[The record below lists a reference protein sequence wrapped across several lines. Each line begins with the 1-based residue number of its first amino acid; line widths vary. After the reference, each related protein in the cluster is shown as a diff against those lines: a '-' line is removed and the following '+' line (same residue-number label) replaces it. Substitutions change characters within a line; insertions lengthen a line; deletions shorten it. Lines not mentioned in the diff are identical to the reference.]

1 MEPENVGLV
10 SPTCLPNGV
19 SNLVHR
25 LSARDRPPLNYVKL
39 HDSPS
44 FNMGV
49 FCLPRGGVLP
59 LHNHPG
65 MTVLSK
71 LLYGS
76 MRVRSF
82 DWVDAATN
90 PAPGTSPGVPRL
102 ALVVANRE
110 LVAPTVPV
118 ALYPAVGGN
127 LHELTATT
135 PCALLDVMA
144 PPYQVGNGRDCHY
157 FEEVAMGPGG
167 EPAEEGHAW
176 LVEVECPE
184 NFRVVRAQNRGPRFG
199 SEAR

>member
-10 SPTCLPNGV
+10 PPNCLPNSV
-19 SNLVHR
+19 STLVHR

-90 PAPGTSPGVPRL
+90 PTPGTPGRP
-102 ALVVANRE
+102 E
-110 LVAPTVPV
+110 IGPC
-118 ALYPAVGGN
+118 GGQ
-127 LHELTATT
+127 
-135 PCALLDVMA
+135 P
-144 PPYQVGNGRDCHY
+144 
-157 FEEVAMGPGG
+157 
-167 EPAEEGHAW
+167 
-176 LVEVECPE
+176 
-184 NFRVVRAQNRGPRFG
+184 
-199 SEAR
+199 